1 MEYSRLSSS
10 LRTLSCNDTTYRA
23 MVWPFSPTN
32 SLWSYMIR
40 FKTALHNSS
49 DNLKTTKKHKVKN
62 HSRGAL
68 RVVALFEATKGLLVV
83 FVGFGVLAFIHQDL
97 HSAAEQLV
105 RHFHLN
111 PARHR
116 PMIFIDAAQHLTDRY
131 LWAMAFSALIYSTV
145 RFVEAYGL
153 WHQRQWAKWFGLLSG
168 AMYVP
173 VELIAIMRGATW
185 PKVTVLVINASIVG
199 YLAYALWRSRH
210 DKKLV

>member
-1 MEYSRLSSS
+1 
-10 LRTLSCNDTTYRA
+10 
-23 MVWPFSPTN
+23 
-32 SLWSYMIR
+32 MIR
-40 FKTALHNSS
+40 CKTVLHNSS
-49 DNLKTTKKHKVKN
+49 DNLKTTKKHKVTN

-83 FVGFGVLAFIHQDL
+83 FVGFGLLTFIHQDL

-111 PARHR
+111 PARHH

-131 LWAMAFSALIYSTV
+131 LWAMAFSALLYSTV
-145 RFVEAYGL
+145 RFIEAYGL

-173 VELIAIMRGATW
+173 VELIAIIGARRG
-185 PKVTVLVINASIVG
+185 PRLP
-199 YLAYALWRSRH
+199 Y
-210 DKKLV
+210 

>member
-1 MEYSRLSSS
+1 
-10 LRTLSCNDTTYRA
+10 
-23 MVWPFSPTN
+23 
-32 SLWSYMIR
+32 
-40 FKTALHNSS
+40 LHNSS
-49 DNLKTTKKHKVKN
+49 DNLKTTKKHTVRS
-62 HSRGAL
+62 HSRDAL

-83 FVGFGVLAFIHQDL
+83 FVGFGLLAFIHQDL

-111 PARHR
+111 PARHH
-116 PMIFIDAAQHLTDRY
+116 PMIFIDAAQHVTDQY
-131 LWAMAFSALIYSTV
+131 LWAMAFSALLYSTV

-173 VELIAIMRGATW
+173 IELIAIMRDATW

-210 DKKLV
+210 VRKLA

>member
-1 MEYSRLSSS
+1 
-10 LRTLSCNDTTYRA
+10 
-23 MVWPFSPTN
+23 
-32 SLWSYMIR
+32 MIR
-40 FKTALHNSS
+40 CKTALHNSS
-49 DNLKTTKKHKVKN
+49 DNLKTIKKHKVKN

-83 FVGFGVLAFIHQDL
+83 FVGFGLLAFIHQDL

-168 AMYVP
+168 AMYIP
-173 VELIAIMRGATW
+173 VELIAITRGATW

-210 DKKLV
+210 DGKLV

>member
-1 MEYSRLSSS
+1 
-10 LRTLSCNDTTYRA
+10 
-23 MVWPFSPTN
+23 
-32 SLWSYMIR
+32 MIR
-40 FKTALHNSS
+40 CKTVLHNS

-68 RVVALFEATKGLLVV
+68 RVVALFEAIKGLLVV

-111 PARHR
+111 PARHH

-131 LWAMAFSALIYSTV
+131 LWAMAFSALLYSTV

-173 VELIAIMRGATW
+173 VELIAIMRCATW

-210 DKKLV
+210 DGKPV